1 MFSYELSSTFFPYKD
16 HMQQGG
22 RHHDLAPSLSFN
34 LQKESSNLSLSSK
47 SYGQFSEACAAEKR
61 FPAQFSFGHMV

>member
-1 MFSYELSSTFFPYKD
+1 MLSYELSSTFFPDKD